1 MKQFRWSTPARAEWV
16 GLPDLEPALVAGA
29 AQRAQGADPAGPAA
43 RNTPRPADDTGHIR
57 APALCFANMH
67 EYGDLLTRY
76 LHARKSV
83 FIDRLNWRV
92 SEADEM
98 EFDQYDTPF
107 CRWVILHEFGEV
119 IGGVR
124 LMPTTARC
132 GIYSY
137 MLRDAQ
143 LGILEDLPTDVLFFR
158 APVDPTVWEASR
170 FFIVDSVPAARRTAV
185 QQVLFRRMRETA
197 AANGA
202 RFLLG
207 IVPAVWARW
216 ARRLD
221 ATAIPIG
228 AKFAIDGTWSQS
240 VMFNV
245 QGCAPA
251 AAPTRAAT
259 PAPVPAPEPAA

>member
-16 GLPDLEPALVAGA
+16 GLPDLEPSTVASA
-29 AQRAQGADPAGPAA
+29 AQRPQGLDSAGPSS
-43 RNTPRPADDTGHIR
+43 RDRPRQADDTGHIR
-57 APALCFANMH
+57 SPALSFANMH

-83 FIDRLNWRV
+83 FIDRLSWRV
-92 SEADEM
+92 SEADDM

-170 FFIVDSVPAARRTAV
+170 FFIIDTVPAARRMAV
-185 QQVLFRRMRETA
+185 QSVLFRRMRETA
-197 AANGA
+197 AENGA

-245 QGCAPA
+245 QSQA
-251 AAPTRAAT
+251 AAPTPT
-259 PAPVPAPEPAA
+259 PAHAAA